1 MAIVIAILSFGLVA
15 IVGYWNG
22 APWMFNNLYGEN
34 IVLFFVGGTAGSLG
48 ILALTYMIGRYQW
61 PIINTISRGNIVILG
76 FQLVAIRLWSH
87 FTQTYQ
93 WELLNYIGALVIMLA
108 FVPVISLMKRFFPV
122 LLGMRFQKNEDVQ
135 KK

>member
-61 PIINTISRGNIVILG
+61 PIINTWLSTSGNKALESFYTDLSV
-76 FQLVAIRLWSH
+76 
-87 FTQTYQ
+87 
-93 WELLNYIGALVIMLA
+93 GA
-108 FVPVISLMKRFFPV
+108 P
-122 LLGMRFQKNEDVQ
+122 
-135 KK
+135 